1 MSTTPIDEAALN
13 AARAARRERMHR
25 LVRPFQEFGATE
37 ASGGLV
43 IIVAVVF
50 ALIAANT
57 PLSGAYD
64 DFIHHHVAI
73 DLGFFHLDTSLKH
86 WVNDGLMV
94 IFFFVVGME
103 IKREVVAGELRGG
116 RKVWAPVAAAA
127 GGMVVPVLIFLAIVR
142 DAPATDGWAIPMA
155 TDIAIA
161 VGVITIVGSRVPAGL
176 KVLLLALAIVDDIG
190 AIAVIAIFYSDALNL
205 TALGLTV
212 GLLVLVLLM
221 QLNGVRI
228 VSAYVVV
235 GFFAW
240 ITAHESGIHPTILGV
255 ALGVMT
261 PLQPWYRSA
270 ALPDLIEAL
279 MRRIRDTGRDLE
291 REPDNEHAQEQRV
304 GALLTLSDLS
314 EQAISPLDRIEHRL
328 LPWSAFL
335 VVPLFAFA
343 NAGVDLRGGVL
354 EEATSSSLALG
365 VGLGLLVGKP
375 VGVTI
380 ATWIA
385 VRLGAELPAG
395 VTWLGVFAVGLIAG
409 IGFTVALFVTE
420 LSYDQEALLAQA
432 KVGIFIASVVA
443 GVLGLLMLYI
453 SAERLRVR

>member
-1 MSTTPIDEAALN
+1 
-13 AARAARRERMHR
+13 
-25 LVRPFQEFGATE
+25 
-37 ASGGLV
+37 
-43 IIVAVVF
+43 
-50 ALIAANT
+50 
-57 PLSGAYD
+57 
-64 DFIHHHVAI
+64 
-73 DLGFFHLDTSLKH
+73 
-86 WVNDGLMV
+86 
-94 IFFFVVGME
+94 
-103 IKREVVAGELRGG
+103 
-116 RKVWAPVAAAA
+116 
-127 GGMVVPVLIFLAIVR
+127 
-142 DAPATDGWAIPMA
+142 MA

-190 AIAVIAIFYSDALNL
+190 AIAVIAVFYTETIDL

-212 GLLVLVLLM
+212 GLLALMFLMNVNGITLLP
-221 QLNGVRI
+221 L
-228 VSAYVVV
+228 YVVV
-235 GFFAW
+235 GLFAW
-240 ITAHESGIHPTILGV
+240 ITTHDSGIHPTILGV
-255 ALGVMT
+255 ALGIMT

-279 MRRIRDTGRDLE
+279 VRRIRDTE
-291 REPDNEHAQEQRV
+291 REEDEERRRHDRV

-335 VVPLFAFA
+335 VVPLFAFT
-343 NAGVDLRGGVL
+343 NAGVDLRGGAL
-354 EEATSSSLALG
+354 EEAASSSLALG

-375 VGVTI
+375 IGVTL

-420 LSYDQEALLAQA
+420 LSFEEELLLTQA
-432 KVGIFIASVVA
+432 KVGIFVASVLA
-443 GVLGLLMLYI
+443 GVIGLAMLYAA
-453 SAERLRVR
+453 SARLSQR

>member
-1 MSTTPIDEAALN
+1 MTTPIDETAIN
-13 AARAARRERMHR
+13 AARAARRERIHR
-25 LVRPFQEFGATE
+25 LIRPFQEFGQTE
-37 ASGGLV
+37 ASSGIV
-43 IIVAVVF
+43 IIVAVI
-50 ALIAANT
+50 AAMIAANT
-57 PLSGAYD
+57 GLSEPYQN
-64 DFIHHHVAI
+64 FIHHHIAI
-73 DLGFFHLDTSLKH
+73 DLGFFHLDTGIKH

-127 GGMVVPVLIFLAIVR
+127 GGMIVPVLVFFAVVQ
-142 DAPATDGWAIPMA
+142 DPAARDGWAIPMA

-161 VGVITIVGSRVPAGL
+161 VGVITIVGTRVPAGL

-190 AIAVIAIFYSDALNL
+190 AIAVIAIFYTDAMNL
-205 TALGLTV
+205 TALGITV
-212 GLLVLVLLM
+212 GLLALVYAMSVNGIKLLP
-221 QLNGVRI
+221 LYAAIGL
-228 VSAYVVV
+228 
-235 GFFAW
+235 FAW

-255 ALGVMT
+255 ALGIMT

-279 MRRIRDTGRDLE
+279 VRRVRSTEGADDDHSR
-291 REPDNEHAQEQRV
+291 HQRV
-304 GALLTLSDLS
+304 GALMTLSDLS

-335 VVPLFAFA
+335 VVPLFAFV

-354 EEATSSSLALG
+354 EEAAGSELALG
-365 VGLGLLVGKP
+365 VGLGLLLGKP
-375 VGVTI
+375 VGVAIT
-380 ATWIA
+380 TWIA

-420 LSYDQEALLAQA
+420 LSFEQEALLAQA
-432 KVGIFIASVVA
+432 KVGIFVASVLA
-443 GVLGLLMLYI
+443 GVIGLGMLYVVG
-453 SAERLRVR
+453 ERLRVR